1 MARETKAEREARELK
16 EKQAADRA
24 AKRAAAKEAANK
36 PQVVVVDF
44 SDETKSLLRALV
56 EAINN
61 KPAPVIAMPQA
72 TTGESSTKVNV
83 AKQLVAQH
91 PTKQLDLFPEEQAG
105 KPTVSLT
112 QIRELI
118 NLKAGDGKTA
128 SIVSLLKKHGAQN
141 ASSLEES
148 KYDAFYNELKE
159 I

>member
-16 EKQAADRA
+16 EAQAAERA

-36 PQVVVVDF
+36 PQVLVVDF
-44 SDETKSLLRALV
+44 SDDTKALLRALV

-61 KPAPVIAMPQA
+61 KPAPVINVPA
-72 TTGESSTKVNV
+72 TTGEATTKV
-83 AKQLVAQH
+83 AKQPVAQQ
-91 PTKQLDLFPEEQAG
+91 PAKQPDLFPEEQVS

-118 NLKAGDGKTA
+118 NSKAGEGKTA

>member
-16 EKQAADRA
+16 EAQAAERA

-36 PQVVVVDF
+36 PQVLVVDF
-44 SDETKSLLRALV
+44 SDDTKALLRALV

-61 KPAPVIAMPQA
+61 KPAPVINMPV
-72 TTGESSTKVNV
+72 TTGEATTKVAQQP
-83 AKQLVAQH
+83 AKQ
-91 PTKQLDLFPEEQAG
+91 PDLFPEEQVG

-118 NLKAGDGKTA
+118 NSKAGEGKTA

>member
-16 EKQAADRA
+16 EAAKRA

-36 PQVVVVDF
+36 PLVVDF
-44 SDETKSLLRALV
+44 SDDTKALLRALV

-61 KPAPVIAMPQA
+61 KPAPVI
-72 TTGESSTKVNV
+72 NV
-83 AKQLVAQH
+83 PGKMENPPAP
-91 PTKQLDLFPEEQAG
+91 PTKQPAKQSDLFPEEQVDN

-118 NLKAGDGKTA
+118 NSKAGEGKTA
-128 SIVSLLKKHGAQN
+128 LIVSLLKKHGAQN